1 MVFCKVKAICDLG
14 ESLVFHLFLAMLG
27 LLCGSE
33 GKESASNVG
42 DPDSIPELGRSPG
55 EGNGNP
61 LQYSCL
67 ENPMDGGAWRAT
79 VYGVLIAEHGLSLAM
94 ASGGYSRVGVL
105 GVSCWGAP
113 ALGHVAFSSC
123 NMWTQSLQLLA
134 PRAQDQLLWCTGL
147 VAPQHVGS
155 SQARD

>member
-55 EGNGNP
+55 EGNGNSF
-61 LQYSCL
+61 QYSCL
-67 ENPMDGGAWRAT
+67 GNPMDRGACWAL
-79 VYGVLIAEHGLSLAM
+79 VHGVAKS
-94 ASGGYSRVGVL
+94 
-105 GVSCWGAP
+105 
-113 ALGHVAFSSC
+113 
-123 NMWTQSLQLLA
+123 
-134 PRAQDQLLWCTGL
+134 
-147 VAPQHVGS
+147 
-155 SQARD
+155 

>member
-42 DPDSIPELGRSPG
+42 DLDSIPGLGRSPG
-55 EGNGNP
+55 EGNSNP

-79 VYGVLIAEHGLSLAM
+79 VYGVLIAGHGLSLAT
-94 ASGGYSRVGVL
+94 ASRGYSRVGVL
-105 GVSCWGAP
+105 WRLLLGSTSSGA
-113 ALGHVAFSSC
+113 H
-123 NMWTQSLQLLA
+123 SLQ
-134 PRAQDQLLWCTGL
+134 QL
-147 VAPQHVGS
+147 QHVDSVVAAPGP
-155 SQARD
+155 